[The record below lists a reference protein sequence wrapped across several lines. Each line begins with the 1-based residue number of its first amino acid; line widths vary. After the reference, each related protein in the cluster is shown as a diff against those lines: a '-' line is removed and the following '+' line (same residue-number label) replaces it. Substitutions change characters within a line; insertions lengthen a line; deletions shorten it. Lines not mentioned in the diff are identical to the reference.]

1 MWWALV
7 HVVALG
13 TVVAGMSVEWVLT
26 LMVAHF
32 DQIFRG
38 QACGVPELR
47 RGDRLEPLGWQE
59 ASAEAVLLE
68 GFLGRRSSVVVAT
81 VLPEQLP
88 LFFSGVDPCPRNLSS
103 APSIGTNSPS

>member
-1 MWWALV
+1 M
-7 HVVALG
+7 VVVR
-13 TVVAGMSVEWVLT
+13 TVVAGMSVERVLT
-26 LMVAHF
+26 LMEAYF

-38 QACGVPELR
+38 LARGVLELR
-47 RGDRLEPLGWQE
+47 RGDRLEPPGWQE

-81 VLPEQLP
+81 VHPEPLR

-103 APSIGTNSPS
+103 EPSTGTNSPL